1 VHFFIISS
9 SGWRL
14 TFAGSLLRGL
24 CHNHRKLHTCYIFSE
39 QVKIIAIMAE
49 MSKKEIRKFLM
60 QGTFTGKLTTVKKD
74 GSCHIVPIWFVLDDG
89 IRRGGSGIGQD
100 IIFTTDG
107 TSVKVKNIQR
117 DNRVSICVDD
127 QTPPFSFVI
136 VYGTARIHHCT
147 QNELFKF
154 ATKIAQRYM
163 GKDNAERY
171 GRRNSNE
178 GEVLVRIKPT
188 RILAEKDIAGW
199 D

>member
-1 VHFFIISS
+1 
-9 SGWRL
+9 
-14 TFAGSLLRGL
+14 
-24 CHNHRKLHTCYIFSE
+24 
-39 QVKIIAIMAE
+39 MAE

-60 QGTFTGKLTTVKKD
+60 QGTFTGKLATVKKD
-74 GSCHIVPIWFVLDDG
+74 GSSHIVPIWFVLDG
-89 IRRGGSGIGQD
+89 GKKSGGSRKGDDD

-107 TSVKVKNIQR
+107 TSVKAKNIQR

-136 VYGTARIHHCT
+136 VYGTGKIYHCK
-147 QNELFKF
+147 QSELFRF

-163 GKDNAERY
+163 GKENAELY
-171 GRRNSNE
+171 GKRNSTE

-188 RILAEKDIAGW
+188 RIIAEKDVAGW